1 MFRSIAELGR
11 TMKVGI
17 ARDKRA
23 FIHGAVGLDLG
34 TWQIVR

>member
-23 FIHGAVGLDLG
+23 FIHETVGLDLG